1 MINQATQWFHQ
12 YQSIFA
18 WGGLF
23 SATTFVLSLLLLPW
37 LLSRIPT
44 DYFRHR
50 KSEES
55 WGMLLLPRN
64 LLRNVLG
71 LPVLLAGISML
82 ILPGQGFITILLG
95 LAIMQF
101 PGKLRLERWVLGQ
114 PGVLRAVNW
123 IRRRSGV
130 EELEF

>member
-1 MINQATQWFHQ
+1 MTYQLIQWFSQ
-12 YQSIFA
+12 YQAVFA

-37 LLSRIPT
+37 LLSRIPA

-50 KSEES
+50 PSDAS
-55 WGMLLLPRN
+55 WRILLLPRN
-64 LLRNVLG
+64 LLRNLLG
-71 LPVLLAGISML
+71 LPILLAGISML
-82 ILPGQGFITILLG
+82 ILPGQGFVTILLG

-101 PGKLRLERWVLGQ
+101 PGKLRLERWVLSQ
-114 PGVLRAVNW
+114 PGVLKAVNW

-130 EELEF
+130 KELEV

>member
-1 MINQATQWFHQ
+1 MIDQLTQWFSQ
-12 YQSIFA
+12 YQSVFA

-23 SATTFVLSLLLLPW
+23 SAATFVLSLLLLPW
-37 LLSRIPT
+37 LLSRIPA
-44 DYFRHR
+44 DYFRYR
-50 KSEES
+50 NPQES

-64 LLRNVLG
+64 VLRNVLG

-101 PGKLRLERWVLGQ
+101 PGKFRLERWVLRQ

-130 EELEF
+130 GELET

>member
-1 MINQATQWFHQ
+1 MINQATQWFQQ
-12 YQSIFA
+12 YQSVFA

-23 SATTFVLSLLLLPW
+23 SATTFILSLLLLPW
-37 LLSRIPT
+37 LLSRIPA

-114 PGVLRAVNW
+114 PGVLKAVNW

-130 EELEF
+130 EALEL

>member
-1 MINQATQWFHQ
+1 MTNQFTQWFAQHQ
-12 YQSIFA
+12 AVFA

-50 KSEES
+50 QSEES

-101 PGKLRLERWVLGQ
+101 PGKLRLERRVLGQ
-114 PGVLRAVNW
+114 PGVLKAVNW

-130 EELEF
+130 DVLEL